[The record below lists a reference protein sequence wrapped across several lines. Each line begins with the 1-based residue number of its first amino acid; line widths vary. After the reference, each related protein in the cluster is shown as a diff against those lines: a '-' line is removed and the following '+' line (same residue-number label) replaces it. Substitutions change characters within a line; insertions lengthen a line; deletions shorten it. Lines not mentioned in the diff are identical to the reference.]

1 MSDSELISTL
11 NSLGVSGDVNIV
23 SGSPDAAA
31 GLTSGIAAAII
42 ALGII
47 AIIGLILLLVF
58 GVLEVIGRWRIVKRL
73 GGHGWS
79 QLIPVYCEWEMSKVV
94 GLSRN
99 FCVAITAVS
108 GAMVLCACGRNYEML
123 HNLGYVAGIA
133 GLVLSCVMLHKLS
146 RVYGH
151 GCGYVVGL
159 LLLPGIFYLLLGCS
173 SKEIEAP
180 VKFDEDKP
188 EAPAEA

>member
-11 NSLGVSGDVNIV
+11 NSMGVSGDMNVV
-23 SGSPDAAA
+23 SSSSDAASA
-31 GLTSGIAAAII
+31 VAAAII
-42 ALGII
+42 ALGFI
-47 AIIGLILLLVF
+47 AVIGLLLLVVF
-58 GVLEVIGRWRIVKRL
+58 GVLEIIGRWRIVKRL

-79 QLIPVYCEWEMSKVV
+79 QLIPVYCEWELSKVV
-94 GLSRN
+94 GLSRK
-99 FCVAITAVS
+99 FCIAITAVS
-108 GAMVLCACGRNYEML
+108 AAMVLCTCGREYELL
-123 HNLGYVAGIA
+123 HNLGFVAGIA

-173 SKEIEAP
+173 SKEIEVPA
-180 VKFDEDKP
+180 KFDEEKP